1 MGPRIPVFFTFLI
14 TLHVGGCAI
23 GYYAQALRGQMELSS
38 RSEPIEDLLED
49 DALPEELRMRLE
61 LILEIRR
68 FASNELQLP
77 DNDSYRKY
85 ADLGRPYVV
94 WNIFAA
100 QEFSVEP
107 KTWCFPIVGCVGYR
121 GYFKE
126 EKAGAY
132 AARLADDGFDVYVG
146 GVAAYS
152 TLGRF
157 DDPVLNTMLHWSD
170 ERLAGIIFHELAHQ
184 VLYVK
189 GDSAFSEAFATAVE
203 EIGVRLWIDR
213 NGTQADLSRYYRA
226 RKYRSAFGR
235 LVNQTR
241 GQLRELYARELS
253 DTEKRESKRLIFA
266 GMKDQYVRMRE
277 AWEGYNGYDAWFAR
291 ELNNAHLA
299 SVATYRQY
307 LPAFR
312 LMFVR
317 AGRDLTAFYDDVREL
332 SERSKSDREVYIREL
347 LAIAQSEPLTQ

>member
-1 MGPRIPVFFTFLI
+1 MGPRIPILFTLLI
-14 TLHVGGCAI
+14 ALNVGGCAI

-38 RSEPIEDLLED
+38 SSVPIEDLLND
-49 DALPEELRMRLE
+49 DALPLELRTRLE
-61 LILEIRR
+61 LALEIRR
-68 FASNELQLP
+68 FASDELHLP

-85 ADLGRPYVV
+85 ADIGRPYVV
-94 WNIFAA
+94 WNVFAA
-100 QEFSVEP
+100 EEFSVDP

-132 AARLADDGFDVYVG
+132 AVRLADGGFDVYVG

-157 DDPVLNTMLHWSD
+157 DDPVLNTMLHWAD

-184 VLYVK
+184 VFYVK

-203 EIGVRLWIDR
+203 EIGVRMWIDR
-213 NGTQADLSRYYRA
+213 HATEADLSRYYRE
-226 RKYRSAFGR
+226 RKYHSAFGL

-241 GQLRELYARELS
+241 DQLRELYARELS

-266 GMKDQYVRMRE
+266 GIKDQYVRTRN
-277 AWEGYNGYDAWFAR
+277 AWEDYNGYDAWFAR

-307 LPAFR
+307 LPAFH

-317 AGRDLTAFYDDVREL
+317 VGRDLTVFYDDAREL
-332 SERSKSDREVYIREL
+332 SERSKSDRDAYIREL
-347 LAIAQSEPLTQ
+347 LAIAETSAPAD